1 MKVPALPL
9 DGDTI
14 VAVSTPFG
22 VGGIGIVRIS
32 GPAAEKTAAQLFHP
46 KTPSERFTSH
56 QFYYGHI
63 CDPRDNSVVDEAL
76 MVLMRAP
83 KTYTREDIVE
93 IHCHGGALPVRR
105 ILELVVSRGVRPA
118 EPGEFTR
125 RAFMNGRIDLVQAE
139 AVADI
144 VEAKSATALRFAQRQ
159 LDGGLSKEI
168 RGVRET
174 LKDLLMEMEA
184 WLDFPEEDLP
194 DPDFDRIRGRIEEMI
209 GAVRELSATYA
220 EAHLYRDGVS
230 LVIGG
235 RPNVGKSTLLNVLV
249 GKERAIVS
257 PLPGTTRDYLE
268 ESVVLAGIPVRMIDT
283 AGLREDA
290 GEIEARGVAFARR
303 QIETADF
310 LLYVVDA
317 TRLESERWG
326 RVADFAPA
334 GRTLVVIN
342 KIDLVPAAALESG
355 MGSLPPGVPRVAVSA
370 LYRTGIENLG
380 EEIER
385 QLTGDKL
392 DLDSRAVITNV
403 RHRQALERC
412 LDALERAAGQASA
425 RPVPGDLLAA
435 DLRHALRA
443 LGEIL
448 GETTPEEILRGIFDT
463 FCIGK

>member
-1 MKVPALPL
+1 MSDNA
-9 DGDTI
+9 TI
-14 VAVSTPFG
+14 AAVATPVG
-22 VGGIGIVRIS
+22 PGGIAIVRIS
-32 GPAAEKTAAQLFHP
+32 GPAAEKVAARVFRPAKTGFPLKSHKLCLGNVVDP
-46 KTPSERFTSH
+46 KTDRLLD
-56 QFYYGHI
+56 Q
-63 CDPRDNSVVDEAL
+63 
-76 MVLMRAP
+76 VLCCFMRAP
-83 KTYTREDIVE
+83 ATYTREDVVE
-93 IHCHGGALPVRR
+93 IHSHGGPLAARR
-105 ILELVVSRGVRPA
+105 VLDAVLAAGASLA

-144 VEAKSATALRFAQRQ
+144 VEAKSETALRFAQRQ
-159 LDGGLSKEI
+159 LEGGLSNEI
-168 RGVRET
+168 RGVQEA
-174 LKDLLMEMEA
+174 LKGILMDVEA

-194 DPDFDRIRGRIEEMI
+194 DPDFVRMGGQIEEMMD
-209 GAVRELSATYA
+209 AVRELAATYA

-235 RPNVGKSTLLNVLV
+235 RPNVGKSTLMNVLV

-268 ESVVLAGIPVRMIDT
+268 ESVVLAGVPVRMIDT

-303 QIETADF
+303 QIETADL

-317 TRLESERWG
+317 MRLESEPWG
-326 RVADFAPA
+326 RVAGFAPA

-342 KIDLVPAAALESG
+342 KLDLVPAATLEKE
-355 MGSLPPGVPRVAVSA
+355 MGSLPPLPRVAVSA
-370 LYRTGIENLG
+370 LYRTGIENLK
-380 EEIER
+380 EEIQR
-385 QLTGDKL
+385 QIAGDRL

-403 RHRQALERC
+403 RHRKALEQC
-412 LDALERAAGQASA
+412 FGALERAVEQASA

-448 GETTPEEILRGIFDT
+448 GETAPEEILRGIFDT

>member
-1 MKVPALPL
+1 MRVPALPL
-9 DGDTI
+9 EGDTI
-14 VAVSTPFG
+14 VAISTPYG

-32 GPAAEKTAAQLFHP
+32 GPDAEKTTDRIFQP
-46 KTPSERFTSH
+46 KTPPERFSSH
-56 QFYYGHI
+56 RFTYGHV

-76 MVLMRAP
+76 MVVMRAP
-83 KTYTREDIVE
+83 NTYTREDVVE
-93 IHCHGGALPVRR
+93 IHCHGGALPVRKV
-105 ILELVVSRGVRPA
+105 LDLVVAQGVRLA

-159 LDGGLSKEI
+159 LDGNLSGEI
-168 RGVRET
+168 QAVEEA
-174 LKDLLMEMEA
+174 LKGLLMEVEA
-184 WLDFPEEDLP
+184 WLEFPEEDLP
-194 DPDFDRIRGRIEEMI
+194 DPDFIRMGGQIEETI
-209 GAVRELSATYA
+209 RAVRELAETYA
-220 EAHLYRDGVS
+220 KAHLYRDGVN

-257 PLPGTTRDYLE
+257 PTPGTTRDYLE
-268 ESVVLAGIPVRMIDT
+268 ESIVLSGVPVRMIDT
-283 AGLREDA
+283 AGLRENA
-290 GEIEARGVAFARR
+290 EEIEAQGVERARR
-303 QIETADF
+303 QIDTADL

-317 TRLESERWG
+317 TCFESEPRD
-326 RVADFAPA
+326 RVPDFLPP

-342 KIDLVPAAALESG
+342 KIDLVPEPVLEEG
-355 MGSLPPGVPRVAVSA
+355 MRSLPSLPCVVVSA
-370 LYRTGIENLG
+370 LYRTGIERLQ
-380 EEIER
+380 EEILK

-403 RHRQALERC
+403 RHRNALERC
-412 LDALERAAGQASA
+412 FEALERATGQISA
-425 RPVPGDLLAA
+425 RPLLGDLLAA
-435 DLRHALRA
+435 DLRHALQA

-448 GETTPEEILRGIFDT
+448 GETTPDEILRGIFDT